1 MAQLSINLKEAA
13 LLSIIMDAQ
22 RWADRLIHNG
32 TSIYYL
38 SKGKILSELP
48 LVFKDKNTV
57 RRYLVRLEEKGLIM
71 RIHYQKTGRLY
82 FKITSKAE
90 AWDTY
95 LDEDEL
101 ESINNQPLNLSHT

>member
-13 LLSIIMDAQ
+13 LLSIILDAQ
-22 RWADRLIHNG
+22 GWADREVYKG
-32 TSIYYL
+32 KPVYYL
-38 SKGKILSELP
+38 SKGKILNELP

-57 RRYLVRLEEKGLIM
+57 RRYLVRLEQKGLIK
-71 RIHYQKTGRLY
+71 RIHDRKTGRLY
-82 FKITSKAE
+82 FEISLKAD

-101 ESINNQPLNLSHT
+101 ENINNQYKNLY